1 MKFSLSVIGVCL
13 ATALVACGGG
23 DPPDTNKKPVT
34 TADITTFAGNPSPT
48 PLDGTGTAA
57 QFNYPSGMA
66 INSTG
71 DLYVADQATVRKITS
86 AGVVTS
92 PFGIVGFSLK
102 GLVMDGD
109 GNIYV
114 SDWSANVIRK
124 IDAEGHPSVYAGIS
138 GTAGLTNGQ
147 GSIATF
153 NTPYGLARDSSGN
166 IYVADRG
173 NHAIRKI
180 DTTGAVTTLAGNASG
195 TAGYSDGNGG
205 NASFNYPTGV
215 AVDSHGNVIVA
226 DSHNQVIRRIT
237 PSGDVSTIAGTANA
251 PPLAI
256 PTDGD
261 GIGAAARFNIP
272 LGVAVDSADN
282 IYVADT
288 SNNMIRRITPAG
300 MVITL
305 AGNGSSNTTNGSGY
319 AARFWEPTAIAVGT
333 GGIFYI
339 ADSSNHTIRKMT
351 ITTK

>member
-23 DPPDTNKKPVT
+23 DPPDTNKKLVT
-34 TADITTFAGNPSPT
+34 SADITTFAGNENGYV
-48 PLDGTGTAA
+48 DGTGTAA

-92 PFGIVGFSLK
+92 PFGPVGSSLR

-114 SDWSANVIRK
+114 SDSTANVIRK
-124 IDAEGHPSVYAGIS
+124 IDTSGVVSVYAGS
-138 GTAGLTNGQ
+138 GAAPFTNGQ
-147 GSIATF
+147 GINASF
-153 NTPYGLARDSSGN
+153 NSPYGLARDSSGN
-166 IYVADRG
+166 IYVADTN
-173 NHAIRKI
+173 NHAIRMI
-180 DTTGAVTTLAGNASG
+180 STAGLVTTLAGNAG
-195 TAGYSDGNGG
+195 GVPGYSDGNGG

-333 GGIFYI
+333 GGIFDI

>member
-23 DPPDTNKKPVT
+23 DPPDTNKKLVT
-34 TADITTFAGNPSPT
+34 SADITAFAGKVSPAYV
-48 PLDGTGTAA
+48 DGTGTDA
-57 QFNYPSGMA
+57 QFTYPTGMA
-66 INSTG
+66 VNSNG
-71 DLYVADQATVRKITS
+71 DLYVADQATVRKVTS

-92 PFGIVGFSLK
+92 PFGTVGLSLR

-114 SDWSANVIRK
+114 SDSTAHVIRK
-124 IDAEGHPSVYAGIS
+124 VNSSGVISVYAGS
-138 GTAGLTNGQ
+138 GAAALTNGA
-147 GSIATF
+147 GNAASF
-153 NTPYGLARDSSGN
+153 NAPYGLARDSTGN
-166 IYVADRG
+166 IYVADTN

-180 DTTGAVTTLAGNASG
+180 TTSGVVTTLAGNASG
-195 TAGYSDGNGG
+195 TPGYSDGNGG
-205 NASFNYPTGV
+205 NASFNYPRGV

-226 DSHNQVIRRIT
+226 DSNNQVIRRIA
-237 PSGDVSTIAGTANA
+237 PNGDVSTIAGTVNET
-251 PPLAI
+251 LAI

-272 LGVAVDSADN
+272 SGVAVDSFDN

-288 SNNMIRRITPAG
+288 GNNMIRRITPAG

-305 AGNGSSNTTNGSGY
+305 AGNGSQGPANGSGY
-319 AARFWEPTAIAVGT
+319 AARFYGPTSIAVAT

-339 ADSSNHTIRKMT
+339 ADSANYTIRKMT